1 MQLVQPRDPE
11 ALLVCMESI
20 RAHGAMQKSYQSA
33 GASRGK
39 EDPGAIISGV
49 RQRRIIPPRLCGWER
64 AGEARGVIISPP
76 VSRLIATRP
85 SRGPL
90 QSDRPCAFV
99 CLFVWVCARAFG
111 PSNSIGPRQEI
122 RAAVLASFQGQ
133 SERDAERGCSD
144 WGRTEKVSHG

>member
-49 RQRRIIPPRLCGWER
+49 RQRRIIPPRHCGWGR
-64 AGEARGVIISPP
+64 AGGGGEGCHYQPARLPSHRDAAKPRSPAKRQA
-76 VSRLIATRP
+76 VR
-85 SRGPL
+85 
-90 QSDRPCAFV
+90 V
-99 CLFVWVCARAFG
+99 CLSVWVCARAFG
-111 PSNSIGPRQEI
+111 PSNSIGPP
-122 RAAVLASFQGQ
+122 S
-133 SERDAERGCSD
+133 RDKSRRPRLVPGSQ
-144 WGRTEKVSHG
+144 

>member
-64 AGEARGVIISPP
+64 AGEARGVILSPP
-76 VSRLIATRP
+76 VSSRRGQAEVPCKATGRARL
-85 SRGPL
+85 
-90 QSDRPCAFV
+90 FV
-99 CLFVWVCARAFG
+99 CLSGSARVRSARVTQSG
-111 PSNSIGPRQEI
+111 PVKR
-122 RAAVLASFQGQ
+122 
-133 SERDAERGCSD
+133 
-144 WGRTEKVSHG
+144 